1 MHPTSAASR
10 ANSTASRGTQ
20 RLPRL
25 PAYPSHSLSLV
36 RFLVCLPPVVTYQPI
51 PSHLSCARAALR
63 SQSSSQSYPFPPSL
77 FPRPFFRPYPA
88 EPGHSAQKEAS
99 QPVRRPLPP
108 PPKSYIYLQ
117 VLHRPLGFDNSPA
130 VLVFPTPTVTLDS
143 ALARLDC
150 THKQH
155 QRPPPRSFRRSDR
168 SQTRAPVPQPICVSR
183 LSPSWTSRGDH
194 ILRPRRTN
202 IGANAAQSG
211 EHSGVIGPGPR
222 LPRNGPRLANRS
234 WRRHS

>member
-108 PPKSYIYLQ
+108 PPPNPTSTSRYSTGRSGSTTP
-117 VLHRPLGFDNSPA
+117 RPCSSSQL
-130 VLVFPTPTVTLDS
+130 
-143 ALARLDC
+143 
-150 THKQH
+150 
-155 QRPPPRSFRRSDR
+155 PRSPS
-168 SQTRAPVPQPICVSR
+168 TRLWLDWTAPISSTNAHPHALSAVPTVPQPVH
-183 LSPSWTSRGDH
+183 LFPNPFAYRGYH
-194 ILRPRRTN
+194 QAGLREAT
-202 IGANAAQSG
+202 IYS
-211 EHSGVIGPGPR
+211 GPGGRTSAPTR
-222 LPRNGPRLANRS
+222 PSLAS
-234 WRRHS
+234 IQA